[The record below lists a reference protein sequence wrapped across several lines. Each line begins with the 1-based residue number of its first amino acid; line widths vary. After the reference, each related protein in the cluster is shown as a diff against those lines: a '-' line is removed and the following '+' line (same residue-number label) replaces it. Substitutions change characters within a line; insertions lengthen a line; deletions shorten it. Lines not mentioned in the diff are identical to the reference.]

1 MTASRID
8 KRFAALKAE
17 GRAGLVTFVMAGDPD
32 AETFAKILAGLP
44 KVGADVI
51 EIGMPLGDARL

>member
-17 GRAGLVTFVMAGDPD
+17 DRAGLVTFVLADPR
-32 AETFAKILAGLP
+32 LP
-44 KVGADVI
+44 IPKPLIVADPPCAMQGA
-51 EIGMPLGDARL
+51 ARA